1 MRNLHL
7 QIANIASKSDHMG
20 HNILKNI
27 YFINWH
33 SSCVNMAKRLL
44 MENCPMKTST
54 AFLALSFGLTA
65 CVTGPTPMNAPSA
78 AWMPEQAPNAMLG
91 QCLPNQQNAV
101 AAVPEIKGLRQV
113 DVAQL
118 LGLEDRLTSGDVLG
132 VKIGGDKGRLS
143 GDYVIGLDGRIRLEG
158 GVSAPL
164 KGMTVGQAQDAL
176 RGQLVGSGQIRDLHG
191 NVHVQMVETASVAV
205 AVSGA
210 TFYPGPI
217 RVGERS
223 AEDKA
228 AAGLQG
234 RRGDVN
240 FRRSLIAAIMAAGGV
255 RPDAAIDN
263 VVVIRGQ
270 QWARVDLSGFLVG
283 VANTPLPMTDQDRII
298 VPSSGCFNAQLVR
311 PSALTPPGV
320 KIFMSNLTRS
330 ANNNA
335 GAGIDSESTSF
346 AYGSRLLDA
355 AVAGNCAGGNLL
367 TADRSI
373 VQISRN
379 PFNGQSVVIERKV
392 EQLIRNADR
401 DAQNPYLMPGDSV
414 VCYDG
419 TMTNVR
425 EVLSMF
431 GDALTPGLL
440 VNGAIK

>member
-1 MRNLHL
+1 
-7 QIANIASKSDHMG
+7 
-20 HNILKNI
+20 
-27 YFINWH
+27 
-33 SSCVNMAKRLL
+33 
-44 MENCPMKTST
+44 
-54 AFLALSFGLTA
+54 
-65 CVTGPTPMNAPSA
+65 
-78 AWMPEQAPNAMLG
+78 
-91 QCLPNQQNAV
+91 
-101 AAVPEIKGLRQV
+101 
-113 DVAQL
+113 
-118 LGLEDRLTSGDVLG
+118 
-132 VKIGGDKGRLS
+132 
-143 GDYVIGLDGRIRLEG
+143 
-158 GVSAPL
+158 
-164 KGMTVGQAQDAL
+164 
-176 RGQLVGSGQIRDLHG
+176 
-191 NVHVQMVETASVAV
+191 
-205 AVSGA
+205 
-210 TFYPGPI
+210 
-217 RVGERS
+217 
-223 AEDKA
+223 
-228 AAGLQG
+228 
-234 RRGDVN
+234 
-240 FRRSLIAAIMAAGGV
+240 
-255 RPDAAIDN
+255 
-263 VVVIRGQ
+263 
-270 QWARVDLSGFLVG
+270 VDLSGFLVG
-283 VANTPLPMTDQDRII
+283 VTNTPLPVTDQDRII

-401 DAQNPYLMPGDSV
+401 DTQNPYLMPGDSV